1 MSRWFRIYDDVLNDP
16 KAQKLSDSAFRGWVN
31 LMCLASKYDGMLEQ
45 PIENVAFSLRK
56 SLPKTRELLQT
67 LQSVGLLD
75 IVENGW
81 KPHNWDARQ
90 FKSDVS
96 TGRVKQF
103 RKRFKI
109 VSETPP
115 DTDTD
120 TEQNIKKKA
129 APPARLFVLPDF
141 IPGPAWDDFMEMRR
155 KNRKPATEKAK
166 ALLASSLE
174 KLMIGGDDPA
184 EILNQSTLNG
194 WTDIYP
200 LKHKGNGHAKRPTAH
215 ENFAIGAYLAAEAA
229 DRKQEN

>member
-1 MSRWFRIYDDVLNDP
+1 MT
-16 KAQKLSDSAFRGWVN
+16 KATFSVRNFEQFQHYKDRNPVWIKLYNSLLEDYEFGLLPDASKAHLIAIW
-31 LMCLASKYDGMLEQ
+31 LLAS
-45 PIENVAFSLRK
+45 
-56 SLPKTRELLQT
+56 
-67 LQSVGLLD
+67 
-75 IVENGW
+75 
-81 KPHNWDARQ
+81 
-90 FKSDVS
+90 
-96 TGRVKQF
+96 
-103 RKRFKI
+103 RFKNLI
-109 VSETPP
+109 PLDGKWVAKKINATSTVDLTILKNAGFIQYNQECSNLLADCYQNAIPEKRREREQVREET
-115 DTDTD
+115 
-120 TEQNIKKKA
+120 EKKEA
-129 APPARLFVLPDF
+129 APPAQLFVLPDF